1 MKLDLRKMLAG
12 ETHSLPIS
20 FTLTPP
26 SANDAM
32 SSLYRVTFPAPL
44 AVSGEILNNAGY
56 MRMTLSLSLSYIAPC
71 ARCLA
76 DVHGEFS
83 FDVERT
89 VVPEGML
96 ANISEEEADDY
107 AIVRKGFLDM
117 DEELLEL
124 LELNFPT
131 KFLCSDDCKG
141 FCPRCGKNLNEG
153 DCTCNHK
160 EIDPRLEP
168 LKKLLLELE
177 AEEKGEN
184 N

>member
-12 ETHSLPIS
+12 ELQSLPIS

-26 SANDAM
+26 PTDDAM
-32 SSLYRVTFPAPL
+32 SSLYRVTFPQPL
-44 AVSGEILNNAGY
+44 TVSGEILNNAGY

-76 DVHGEFS
+76 HVCGDFS

-131 KFLCSDDCKG
+131 KHLCSHDCKG
-141 FCPRCGKNLNEG
+141 FCPHCGKDLNTGECECG
-153 DCTCNHK
+153 EK
-160 EIDPRLEP
+160 EIDPRLAP
-168 LKKLLLELE
+168 LQKLLLELE
-177 AEEKGEN
+177 AEEKSEN

>member
-12 ETHSLPIS
+12 ELQSIPIS

-26 SANDAM
+26 STDDAM
-32 SSLYRVTFPAPL
+32 SSLYRVTFSAPL
-44 AVSGEILNNAGY
+44 AVSGEIRNNAGY

-76 DVHGEFS
+76 DVSGDFS

-96 ANISEEEADDY
+96 AHVSEEDADDY
-107 AIVRKGFLDM
+107 AILHKGFLDM

-131 KFLCSDDCKG
+131 KHLCSDDCKG
-141 FCPRCGKNLNEG
+141 FCPHCGKDLNTG
-153 DCTCNHK
+153 DCGCSKK
-160 EIDPRLEP
+160 EIDPRMAP
-168 LKKLLLELE
+168 LQKLLLELE